1 MALGSSP
8 EHDALVVTT
17 HLHRLRFEVWQDD
30 QFVMTLP
37 VIDGG
42 VDVDRN
48 NKIVSSFTATIGDPG
63 GKFSPASIRDI
74 LSPIAGTEVK
84 PFAGLAVPIPVDYI
98 NRLETADDWAG
109 GRGYGTVT
117 TVDGYLTMA

>member
-1 MALGSSP
+1 MALGSTP

-17 HLHRLRFEVWQDD
+17 HVHRIRFEVWQDD
-30 QFVMTLP
+30 QWVMNLP

-48 NKIVSSFTATIGDPG
+48 NKIVRSFTATIGDPG
-63 GKFSPASIRDI
+63 GALSPASIRDI

-84 PFAGLAVPIPVDYI
+84 PFAGLAVPVPVDYI

-109 GRGYGTVT
+109 GVGHGTAVT
-117 TVDGYLTMA
+117 VEGYLTMA